1 MKKWEHNRKLIFI
14 FYQYVTGFVKNK
26 SESEEEF
33 VRQII
38 ILIADVIDYT
48 QHAH

>member
-1 MKKWEHNRKLIFI
+1 M
-14 FYQYVTGFVKNK
+14 
-26 SESEEEF
+26 SESKEEF

-48 QHAH
+48 QHAHQVKGEYESTLKVITVIDIVGM

>member
-1 MKKWEHNRKLIFI
+1 M
-14 FYQYVTGFVKNK
+14 
-26 SESEEEF
+26 SESKEEF